1 METVNNATQNYANTP
16 AQNSVQQENEEI
28 ISLREMFDMFLF
40 NWKWFLLS
48 IIVCCALGYL
58 YLKKQ
63 PKVYQRQAMMLVK
76 EENGMSRRNSA
87 MGTDALMQLNGV
99 ISGASVANEK
109 YILSSHLLTKQV
121 AKDLH
126 FDVLYTLDNVLCDE
140 SLYDK
145 RPFTIEFENPDSV
158 RLSAFRVKVVN
169 SNEVRIYDA
178 AVAGMED
185 VDFDKTVRLGN
196 RVVSPMGN
204 FTITAEPKYIK
215 NFEGEEII
223 VNHLDADRAANFVRG
238 RISTDE
244 VSKMSTLI
252 RIICNDTNTK
262 RAEDILSALLDAYK
276 RSIIEDKNQLAQSTA
291 EFIDDRIE
299 LISRELDEVEGHM
312 ADFKQN
318 NNLIDISQNAQ
329 AFLQQSTTARQRT
342 IQLQAQQSTIRYM
355 LDHLKSKSE
364 GKTLIPAISGVADA
378 GIQSQIN
385 NYNTMMLERNRLVA
399 NSGENSSSIR
409 ELDTNLQQMKQAIIT
424 SMQGFL
430 SSVDLQVR
438 QARGE
443 EKQLENMLS
452 SVPKKE
458 KKVLDIARQQAIKET
473 LYTYLLNKR
482 EETALQLAISEANIR
497 IVEHPYGSNAPVSPR
512 RMTIALA
519 SLAIGVILPFG
530 FLYLFSLLNM
540 GVRGR
545 RDVENYTTIPVIGE
559 VPHVKEGFDKTKIMV
574 SEKSTDTLSE
584 AFRLLRFNLN
594 FVDKNA
600 RVIMFTSTIPGEGK
614 TFISRNF
621 AQTLALAGKRV
632 ILIDTDIRK
641 RTQTALYQAS
651 RKEGLTSYLNGTEN
665 DLTNLILPGDDKYNV
680 DLLPAGVRPPNP
692 AELLM
697 SSRFDELIVEL
708 KKIYDYI
715 IIDNVPALVVADAG
729 IVNRVAELTIYV
741 IRDRKIDRRYLTDLE
756 RLHQENKFN
765 NLTILLNDV
774 HVEKR
779 TYGYGY
785 GNYGYSYRYGYG
797 YSYGYG
803 YGNPTSSN
811 RKSFRRRDHRK

>member
-48 IIVCCALGYL
+48 IIVCCALGYI

-76 EENGMSRRNSA
+76 EENGMSRRSSA

-109 YILSSHLLTKQV
+109 YILRSHLLTKQV

-158 RLSAFRVKVVN
+158 RLSTFRVKVVN

-178 AVAGMED
+178 AVAGMDE

-215 NFEGEEII
+215 DFEGEEII

-244 VSKMSTLI
+244 ESKMSTLI

-276 RSIIEDKNQLAQSTA
+276 RSIIEDKNRLAQSTA
-291 EFIDDRIE
+291 EFIDERIE

-312 ADFKQN
+312 AAFKQN

-364 GKTLIPAISGVADA
+364 GKTLIPAISGLADA

-385 NYNTMMLERNRLVA
+385 SYNTMMLERNRLVA

-409 ELDTNLQQMKQAIIT
+409 ELDMNLQQMKQAIIT

-438 QARGE
+438 QAWGE

-512 RMTIALA
+512 RMVIALS

-559 VPHVKEGFDKTKIMV
+559 VPHVKEGFDKTKIMI
-574 SEKSTDTLSE
+574 SEKSNDTLSE

-756 RLHQENKFN
+756 RLHQEHKFN

-785 GNYGYSYRYGYG
+785 GNYGYSYRYFYG
-797 YSYGYG
+797 YGYG
-803 YGNPTSSN
+803 YGN
-811 RKSFRRRDHRK
+811 RKSSRRRDHRK

>member
-28 ISLREMFDMFLF
+28 ISLRDMFDMFLF

-48 IIVCCALGYL
+48 IIVCCALGYI

-76 EENGMSRRNSA
+76 EENGMSRRSSA

-178 AVAGMED
+178 AVAGMDE

-204 FTITAEPKYIK
+204 FTITAEPKYIED
-215 NFEGEEII
+215 FEGEEII

-244 VSKMSTLI
+244 ESKMSTLI

-276 RSIIEDKNQLAQSTA
+276 RSIIEDKNRLAQSTA
-291 EFIDDRIE
+291 EFIDERIE
-299 LISRELDEVEGHM
+299 LISRELDEVEDHM
-312 ADFKQN
+312 AAFKQN

-364 GKTLIPAISGVADA
+364 GKTLIPAISGLADA

-385 NYNTMMLERNRLVA
+385 SYNTMMLERNRLVA

-409 ELDTNLQQMKQAIIT
+409 ELDMNLQQMKQAIIT

-512 RMTIALA
+512 RTVIALA

-559 VPHVKEGFDKTKIMV
+559 VPHVKEGFDKTKIMI
-574 SEKSTDTLSE
+574 SEKSNDTLSE

-756 RLHQENKFN
+756 RLHQEHKFN

-785 GNYGYSYRYGYG
+785 GNYAYSYRYFYG
-797 YSYGYG
+797 YGYG
-803 YGNPTSSN
+803 YGN
-811 RKSFRRRDHRK
+811 RKSSRRRDHRK

>member
-48 IIVCCALGYL
+48 IIVCCALGYI

-76 EENGMSRRNSA
+76 EENGMSRRSSA

-158 RLSAFRVKVVN
+158 RLSTFRVKVVN

-178 AVAGMED
+178 AVAGMDE

-215 NFEGEEII
+215 DFEGEEII

-244 VSKMSTLI
+244 ESKMSTLI

-276 RSIIEDKNQLAQSTA
+276 RSIIEDKNRLAQSTA
-291 EFIDDRIE
+291 EFIDERIE

-312 ADFKQN
+312 AAFKQN

-364 GKTLIPAISGVADA
+364 GKTLIPAISGLADA

-385 NYNTMMLERNRLVA
+385 SYNTMMLERNRLVA

-409 ELDTNLQQMKQAIIT
+409 ELDMNLQQMKQAIIT

-452 SVPKKE
+452 SVSKKE

-512 RMTIALA
+512 RMVIALS

-559 VPHVKEGFDKTKIMV
+559 VPHVKEGFDKTKIMI
-574 SEKSTDTLSE
+574 SEKSNDTLSE

-756 RLHQENKFN
+756 RLHQEHKFN

-785 GNYGYSYRYGYG
+785 GNYGYSYRYFYG
-797 YSYGYG
+797 YGYG
-803 YGNPTSSN
+803 YGN
-811 RKSFRRRDHRK
+811 RKSSRRRDHRK

>member
-16 AQNSVQQENEEI
+16 AQNSVQQENEAI

-48 IIVCCALGYL
+48 IIVCCALGYI

-76 EENGMSRRNSA
+76 EENGMSRRSSA
-87 MGTDALMQLNGV
+87 MGTDALLQLNGV

-178 AVAGMED
+178 AVAGMDE
-185 VDFDKTVRLGN
+185 VDFDKTVRFGN

-215 NFEGEEII
+215 DFEGEEII

-291 EFIDDRIE
+291 EFIDERIE

-312 ADFKQN
+312 AAFKQN

-364 GKTLIPAISGVADA
+364 GKTLIPAISGLADA

-385 NYNTMMLERNRLVA
+385 SYNTMMLERNRLVA

-409 ELDTNLQQMKQAIIT
+409 ELDMNLQQMKQAIIT

-512 RMTIALA
+512 RMVIALA

-559 VPHVKEGFDKTKIMV
+559 VPHVKEGFDKTKIMI
-574 SEKSTDTLSE
+574 SEKSNDTLSE

-756 RLHQENKFN
+756 RLHQEHKFN

-785 GNYGYSYRYGYG
+785 GNYAYSYRYFYG
-797 YSYGYG
+797 YGYG
-803 YGNPTSSN
+803 YGN
-811 RKSFRRRDHRK
+811 RKSSRRRDHRK